1 LKIIPKNADLGMVL
15 AIYIISEFQ
24 EVQMVTNKNLNN
36 KPAVRGIGTDENILS
51 MYLKEI
57 NRIPLLTRE
66 EEDTVARD
74 AATGN
79 RIARDKLV
87 NANLRFVVNVAK
99 RYQGQGLPLS
109 DLISE
114 GNIGLLNA
122 IERYDVDKGY
132 HFISYAVWWI
142 RQAILKA
149 ICEKSRMIRLPL
161 NRANE
166 LVQIEKAR
174 KLIRADNNADSEIT
188 EVARLLDMD
197 ENQVSELLNI
207 SRDLVSLENP
217 IYTDKDSSILGD
229 FIEDENYTAPDEHA
243 VEMTLQTDIETVLG
257 TLNKKEAAIIRFRFG
272 LGNRVPMSL
281 KEIGD
286 RFNLTKERIRQIEK
300 KALKRL
306 QHPSRQRLLEC
317 YVA

>member
-1 LKIIPKNADLGMVL
+1 MAK
-15 AIYIISEFQ
+15 AIKRTKSVSDIHS
-24 EVQMVTNKNLNN
+24 
-36 KPAVRGIGTDENILS
+36 DENVLS

-66 EEDTVARD
+66 EEDRVARA
-74 AATGN
+74 AATGDREARN
-79 RIARDKLV
+79 RLAS
-87 NANLRFVVNVAK
+87 ANLRFVVNVAK
-99 RYQGQGLPLS
+99 KYQNQGLTLS

-166 LVQIEKAR
+166 LVQIEKA
-174 KLIRADNNADSEIT
+174 KKVVQGGITSDAEIN
-188 EVARLLDMD
+188 EIGRLLDMD
-197 ENQVSELLNI
+197 PSHVADLINI
-207 SRDLVSLENP
+207 SRDLVSLESP
-217 IYTDKDSSILGD
+217 VYTEKDSSTLGD
-229 FIEDENYTAPDEHA
+229 FVEDGTYQAPDDTAIESA
-243 VEMTLQTDIETVLG
+243 LRDDIDLVLKS
-257 TLNKKEAAIIRFRFG
+257 LSDKEAEIIRFRFG
-272 LGNRVPMSL
+272 LSGYSPMSL

-286 RFNLTKERIRQIEK
+286 RYNLTKERIRQIEK

-306 QHPSRQRLLEC
+306 QHPTRKQYLES

>member
-1 LKIIPKNADLGMVL
+1 
-15 AIYIISEFQ
+15 
-24 EVQMVTNKNLNN
+24 
-36 KPAVRGIGTDENILS
+36 

-66 EEDTVARD
+66 EEDTYAR
-74 AATGN
+74 AAAQGDRHATEML
-79 RIARDKLV
+79 IK
-87 NANLRFVVNVAK
+87 ANLRFVVNVAK
-99 RYQGQGLPLS
+99 KYQNQGMPLS

-114 GNIGLLNA
+114 GNIGLMNA

-174 KLIRADNNADSEIT
+174 KTLEGARTEDEEIREI
-188 EVARLLDMD
+188 ARLLDMD
-197 ENQVSELLNI
+197 ADHVADLVAVSRE
-207 SRDLVSLENP
+207 LVSLETP
-217 IYTDKDSSILGD
+217 VFEERDSSVVGD
-229 FIEDENYTAPDEHA
+229 FVENDRYISPEDYVVDGNLKDDINALLSTLSDKERQV
-243 VEMTLQTDIETVLG
+243 VEY
-257 TLNKKEAAIIRFRFG
+257 RFG
-272 LGNRVPMSL
+272 LNGKRAMSL

-286 RFNLTKERIRQIEK
+286 NFGLTKERIRQIEK
-300 KALKRL
+300 NALKRL
-306 QHPSRQRLLEC
+306 QQPNRAELLEA